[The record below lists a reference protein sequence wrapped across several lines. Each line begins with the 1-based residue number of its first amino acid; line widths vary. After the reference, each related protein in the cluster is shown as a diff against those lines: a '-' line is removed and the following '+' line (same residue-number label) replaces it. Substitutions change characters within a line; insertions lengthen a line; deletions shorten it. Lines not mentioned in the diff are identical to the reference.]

1 MNILHHVLSENL
13 SKSHNFKNLVFC
25 DVTLY
30 DSTAQ
35 SFCYFIFF
43 PTYIFTD
50 IIGMTKECRDNLQM
64 TCKRRVVNQVASGV
78 VNQIVKNVAQSKR
91 RQRVEVVH
99 GLQGKWIGNWHVMN
113 SQFFSISGLIFSK
126 FGSTG
131 KSILSTAERIST
143 SEGLKY
149 PLTEAPRLMAFT

>member
-1 MNILHHVLSENL
+1 M
-13 SKSHNFKNLVFC
+13 
-25 DVTLY
+25 
-30 DSTAQ
+30 
-35 SFCYFIFF
+35 
-43 PTYIFTD
+43 
-50 IIGMTKECRDNLQM
+50 
-64 TCKRRVVNQVASGV
+64 

-99 GLQGKWIGNWHVMN
+99 GLQAKWIGNWHVVN

-131 KSILSTAERIST
+131 KSILSTAEGIST

-149 PLTEAPRLMAFT
+149 PLTEAPRKMAFK